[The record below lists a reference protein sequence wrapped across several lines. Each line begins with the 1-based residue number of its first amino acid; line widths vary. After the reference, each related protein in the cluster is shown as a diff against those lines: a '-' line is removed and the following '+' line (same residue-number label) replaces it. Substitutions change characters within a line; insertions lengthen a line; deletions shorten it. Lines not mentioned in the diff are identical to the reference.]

1 MVKEYDFVVIGGGSG
16 GIAAANRAASHGARC
31 AVVESARLGGTC
43 VNLGCVPKKIM
54 WNAAHLQHEVAAALA
69 GGVHRGEIQCDW
81 TALVAARDAYIAR
94 LNALYADRLAKNKVE
109 LIPGRG
115 RFVDRNTVDVGGE
128 KLRAKHILI
137 ATGAAP
143 VVPPFPG
150 AELGIVSDQF
160 FALQDQPRK
169 VAVVGSGYIAVEFGG
184 MLQALGSE
192 VTLVLR
198 GENVVSSFDSMLG
211 KSLLDAMRES
221 GIQIVTGAA
230 IQSASMQAGSKAL
243 RLCDGRE
250 FAGFDSLI
258 WAIGR
263 RAESAALNL
272 DAVGIETDKD
282 GLIGVDAYH
291 NTAVQGV
298 YAVGD
303 IVAGPSLTPVAIAAG
318 RRLADHLFG
327 GKQQPPLDM
336 TLAPTV
342 IFSHPP
348 IGTVGLTEAQALEK
362 YRRIKVYETAFTP
375 MLYALTPK
383 AVRTAMK
390 LITAGSDEKI
400 VGCHVIGA
408 GADEMLQGFAVALQM
423 GATKADFDATL
434 AIHPTSAEEL
444 ITLRDG
450 AVKEAAVAATANA

>member
-1 MVKEYDFVVIGGGSG
+1 MVKEYDFVIIGGGSG

-31 AVVESARLGGTC
+31 ALVESARLGGTC

-81 TALVAARDAYIAR
+81 AALVTARDAYIAR
-94 LNALYADRLAKNKVE
+94 LNTLYADRLAKNKVE
-109 LIPGRG
+109 LLHGYG
-115 RFVDRNTVDVGGE
+115 RFVDRNTVDVGG
-128 KLRAKHILI
+128 KSVRAKHILI

-143 VVPPFPG
+143 VVPTLPG

-160 FALQDQPRK
+160 FAMRAQPRK

-192 VTLVLR
+192 VTLVSR
-198 GENVVSSFDSMLG
+198 GDKVVSSFDAMLG
-211 KSLLDAMRES
+211 ERLLEAMRES
-221 GIQIVTGAA
+221 GIEIVTGAA
-230 IQSASMQAGSKAL
+230 IESASLQAGGKTL

-250 FAGFDSLI
+250 FAGFDTLI

-263 RAESAALNL
+263 RAETTGLNL
-272 DAVGIETDKD
+272 DAIGVGTDKD
-282 GLIGVDAYH
+282 GLIRVDPYH
-291 NTAVQGV
+291 NTAVAGI

-318 RRLADHLFG
+318 RRLADRLFG
-327 GKQQPPLDM
+327 GGQQPPLDPA
-336 TLAPTV
+336 LAPTV

-348 IGTVGLTEAQALEK
+348 IGTIGLTEAQALEK

-383 AVRTAMK
+383 TVRTAIK

-400 VGCHVIGA
+400 VGCHIIGA
-408 GADEMLQGFAVALQM
+408 AADEMLQGFAVALQM

-444 ITLRDG
+444 VTLRDG
-450 AVKEAAVAATANA
+450 VVKEAAAAAAANA